1 MIPVNV
7 IIIVKYSDY
16 SKYLTDILNIYKI
29 MIVRFQK
36 INNLI
41 IINAVI

>member
-7 IIIVKYSDY
+7 IIIVKYSVY